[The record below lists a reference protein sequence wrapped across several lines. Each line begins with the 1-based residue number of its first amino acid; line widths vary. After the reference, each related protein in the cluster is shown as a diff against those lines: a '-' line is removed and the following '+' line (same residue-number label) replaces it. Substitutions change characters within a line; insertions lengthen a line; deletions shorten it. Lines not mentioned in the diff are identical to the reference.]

1 MKGLLA
7 VLLIMAV
14 ISCADNANGV
24 NETNDTMQQTTDGT
38 ALEAIDSSAI
48 INDSTRLPQDSTTTT
63 VTH

>member
-1 MKGLLA
+1 
-7 VLLIMAV
+7 MAV

-48 INDSTRLPQDSTTTT
+48 INDSTRLPQDSTAAT